1 MYDQE
6 IDGVAF
12 ATDLT
17 QKSFN
22 LKNAPG
28 RRLAFTKDRLFMYS
42 PVFIYRK
49 KSLLTAVIDRKLQML
64 RETGLIEFWIE
75 NNIDDRNTKSE
86 QKGPSRLQIENVLAA
101 FQICG
106 FMYLISFIVFIIEIN
121 CAKYPRIKFVIDYLT
136 Y

>member
-6 IDGVAF
+6 INVVAF
-12 ATDLT
+12 AIDLT

-22 LKNAPG
+22 LKNSPE

-42 PVFIYRK
+42 PVFIFRK
-49 KSLLTAVIDRKLQML
+49 KSLLTSIIDRKLQML

-75 NNIDDRNTKSE
+75 NNIDDRNSNLE
-86 QKGPSRLQIENVLAA
+86 QKEPTRLKIENILAA
-101 FQICG
+101 FQICSL
-106 FMYLISFIVFIIEIN
+106 MYLISFIVFIIEIK
-121 CAKYPRIKFVIDYLT
+121 CTKYPPIKYVIDYLT